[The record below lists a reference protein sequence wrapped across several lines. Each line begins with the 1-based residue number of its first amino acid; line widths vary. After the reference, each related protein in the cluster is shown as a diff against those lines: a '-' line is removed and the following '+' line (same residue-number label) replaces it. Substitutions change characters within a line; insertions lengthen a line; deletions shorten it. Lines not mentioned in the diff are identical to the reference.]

1 MTPAT
6 MVATAILL
14 GAFVATAGVYGL
26 LYCLSHSHGR
36 SAAKM
41 GRLLSCGALCAIAA
55 AIVLFTPLHPAWKL
69 LIAGSCAGY
78 LTIPPIAWR
87 HLDRLHRGRT

>member
-1 MTPAT
+1 MTPAA

-26 LYCLSHSHGR
+26 LYCLSHSHQRTATNIGR
-36 SAAKM
+36 S
-41 GRLLSCGALCAIAA
+41 LSCGALCAIAV
-55 AIVLFTPLHPAWKL
+55 AIVLFTPLHPWWKL

-78 LTIPPIAWR
+78 LTIPTVTW
-87 HLDRLHRGRT
+87 HLLDRLHQGKA